1 MKMILSAVAVM
12 AGLVATDASA
22 QSVNLTGRWQCVASC
37 AAPPG
42 NFAFI
47 TQNGWEINMVSDMG
61 VASRAWF
68 NWLGRIWVE
77 RANEGAIIPPTVLRF
92 SSTAERSGSAPRR
105 CRRLLVAGNSE
116 LYDPVMLHSTLVSR
130 DAA

>member
-1 MKMILSAVAVM
+1 MRMILSAVVVM

-37 AAPPG
+37 VAPPG
-42 NFAFI
+42 SFAFI

-68 NWLGRIWVE
+68 NLARPYLGREGE
-77 RANEGAIIPPTVLRF
+77 RRRDLF
-92 SSTAERSGSAPRR
+92 PRR
-105 CRRLLVAGNSE
+105 FYASVRPRNGLAARPAG
-116 LYDPVMLHSTLVSR
+116 
-130 DAA
+130 AAACCPPQEIANCMTQ

>member
-1 MKMILSAVAVM
+1 MILSAVAVM
-12 AGLVATDASA
+12 AELVATDASA

-68 NWLGRIWVE
+68 NWPGCIWVE
-77 RANEGAIIPPTVLRF
+77 RANEGAIYFPDGFTLQFDRGTVWQRAPQVSPP
-92 SSTAERSGSAPRR
+92 ARR
-105 CRRLLVAGNSE
+105 RK
-116 LYDPVMLHSTLVSR
+116 
-130 DAA
+130 

>member
-47 TQNGWEINMVSDMG
+47 TQNGWEINMVSDMEWRREPG
-61 VASRAWF
+61 SIGLV
-68 NWLGRIWVE
+68 V
-77 RANEGAIIPPTVLRF
+77 
-92 SSTAERSGSAPRR
+92 SG
-105 CRRLLVAGNSE
+105 
-116 LYDPVMLHSTLVSR
+116 
-130 DAA
+130 